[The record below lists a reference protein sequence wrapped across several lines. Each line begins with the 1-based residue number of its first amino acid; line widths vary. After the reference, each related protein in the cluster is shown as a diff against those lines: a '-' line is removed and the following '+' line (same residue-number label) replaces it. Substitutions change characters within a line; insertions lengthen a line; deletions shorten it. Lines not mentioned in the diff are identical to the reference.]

1 MRLEKEEWLRKVSA
15 LETAMD
21 IYIEKGYLHNDRD
34 IIIAKGPAYCTT
46 AYGNKAEMSRHTTLE
61 WAEIAK
67 YPLDIQLAIPRT
79 GKIENFL
86 GQILTPSLSEC
97 ESLSR
102 KYITMIFLEIVV

>member
-1 MRLEKEEWLRKVSA
+1 
-15 LETAMD
+15 MD

-67 YPLDIQLAIPRT
+67 YPLDIQLALPRT

-86 GQILTPSLSEC
+86 KQISILTRPLR
-97 ESLSR
+97 R
-102 KYITMIFLEIVV
+102 KLRVRWFFDVSKVKE

>member
-1 MRLEKEEWLRKVSA
+1 
-15 LETAMD
+15 MD

-79 GKIENFL
+79 GEIENFL
-86 GQILTPSLSEC
+86 GIQSRTLTLVIWAHSDSIGVK
-97 ESLSR
+97 SR
-102 KYITMIFLEIVV
+102 S

>member
-1 MRLEKEEWLRKVSA
+1 
-15 LETAMD
+15 MD

-67 YPLDIQLAIPRT
+67 YPLDIQLALPRT
-79 GKIENFL
+79 GKMEKFLGRIFIPTQSEKFEDFDTFFNFL
-86 GQILTPSLSEC
+86 KRMTKFLLTLVET
-97 ESLSR
+97 L
-102 KYITMIFLEIVV
+102 KI